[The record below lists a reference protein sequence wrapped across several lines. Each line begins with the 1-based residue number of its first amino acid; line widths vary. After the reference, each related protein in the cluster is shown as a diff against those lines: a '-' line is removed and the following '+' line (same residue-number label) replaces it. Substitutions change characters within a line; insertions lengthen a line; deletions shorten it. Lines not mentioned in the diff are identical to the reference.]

1 MEHKQTEQAQLL
13 QIDRLTLH
21 VIEYFAKSLKLTED
35 HSNYTVE

>member
-21 VIEYFAKSLKLTED
+21 VIEYFAKSLKLIQGD
-35 HSNYTVE
+35 LK